1 MCADARARLDQPKVK
16 LLEAKR
22 SIPRQMPLRDKPEV
36 FFAEKEF
43 DQDRAPR
50 SAFRPEDMPKLAG
63 KFLKRNLPRGS
74 FVTDDD
80 LTDEMGLGEA
90 ALVHSMRRVA
100 GIRVR

>member
-1 MCADARARLDQPKVK
+1 MSPSASQSAQPDRPVRRRRL
-16 LLEAKR
+16 L
-22 SIPRQMPLRDKPEV
+22 
-36 FFAEKEF
+36 
-43 DQDRAPR
+43 
-50 SAFRPEDMPKLAG
+50 
-63 KFLKRNLPRGS
+63 RNLPRGS